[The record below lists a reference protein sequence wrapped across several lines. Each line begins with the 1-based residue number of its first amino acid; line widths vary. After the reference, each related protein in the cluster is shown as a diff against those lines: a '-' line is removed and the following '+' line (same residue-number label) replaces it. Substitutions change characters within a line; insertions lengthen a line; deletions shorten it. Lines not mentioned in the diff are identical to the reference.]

1 MRDPNF
7 TEDRLYWAAVKRF
20 TLLLEDESDIDPKI
34 VAEIVKFLD
43 KIDLSAMNITSLS
56 DDDPA
61 AVRAKEL
68 AAQLNK

>member
-7 TEDRLYWAAVKRF
+7 TADRLYWAAVKRF

-43 KIDLSAMNITSLS
+43 KVDISSMNIASLS